1 MSSEEIRAALRLA
14 FNLGQT
20 YWQQSDSDYTSQWK
34 KADVT
39 LAKFKQLVEDT
50 VSSFEDNAMSK
61 ERG

>member
-20 YWQQSDSDYTSQWK
+20 YWQQANSDYTSQWK

-39 LAKFKQLVEDT
+39 HAKFRQLVEDT
-50 VSSFEDNAMSK
+50 VSSFEENATPK